1 MFVGLQNS
9 DPEWY
14 SALTGVLNSDQAKV
28 LQDVYAQA
36 EQRKAALGGF
46 QLDFFYLDD
55 LTEERYSLVGSQLLA
70 VVTSCSET
78 KLAFYEMKSL
88 K

>member
-1 MFVGLQNS
+1 MFVCLVGWLVVGLQNS

-14 SALTGVLNSDQAKV
+14 SALTGVLNNDQAKV

-46 QLDFFYLDD
+46 QLDFFVDD
-55 LTEERYSLVGSQLLA
+55 LTVERYSLVGQLLA

-78 KLAFYEMKSL
+78 R
-88 K
+88 

>member
-1 MFVGLQNS
+1 MCLFVCLFDCLIEGLQNS

-14 SALTGVLNSDQAKV
+14 SALTGVLNNDQAKV

-46 QLDFFYLDD
+46 QLDFFSLGD
-55 LTEERYSLVGSQLLA
+55 LTVERYSLVGQLLA
-70 VVTSCSET
+70 VVTSSSET
-78 KLAFYEMKSL
+78 R
-88 K
+88 